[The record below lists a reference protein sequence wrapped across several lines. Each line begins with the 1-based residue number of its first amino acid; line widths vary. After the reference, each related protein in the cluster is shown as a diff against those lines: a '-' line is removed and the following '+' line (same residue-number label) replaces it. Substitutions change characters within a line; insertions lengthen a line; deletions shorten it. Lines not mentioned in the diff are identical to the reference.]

1 MINKDVLDR
10 IAFGGS
16 VIALFIEHGGE
27 VMPALG
33 MSHVAFCVRDI
44 EQSLAFYRDALGFRV
59 LNDRLQETTTGGL
72 PHVYKYR
79 RATRRQVTLAYGEG
93 DARPQLVI
101 TEHPGEP
108 PDGDPI
114 KLDQIGI
121 SHLSFTVPSVAQLT
135 EDLLAKG
142 YKTAGPPDAF
152 KDASGRVRTVFF
164 VDPDG
169 ILVQFDEGGGG

>member
-1 MINKDVLDR
+1 
-10 IAFGGS
+10 
-16 VIALFIEHGGE
+16 
-27 VMPALG
+27 MPALG

-59 LNDRLQETTTGGL
+59 LNDRLQDTTTGGL
-72 PHVYKYR
+72 PRVYKHR

-108 PDGDPI
+108 PDGEPI

-121 SHLSFTVPSVAQLT
+121 SHLSFTVPSVPQLT
-135 EDLLAKG
+135 ETLLAKG
-142 YKTAGPPDAF
+142 YKTSGPADAF
-152 KDASGRVRTVFF
+152 KDASGHVRTVFF
-164 VDPDG
+164 LDPDG

>member
-1 MINKDVLDR
+1 
-10 IAFGGS
+10 
-16 VIALFIEHGGE
+16 
-27 VMPALG
+27 MPALG
-33 MSHVAFCVRDI
+33 MSHVAFCVRDMAK
-44 EQSLAFYRDALGFRV
+44 SLAFYQEALGFRV
-59 LNDRLQETTTGGL
+59 LHDRRQDTTTGGL
-72 PHVYKYR
+72 PHVYKHR

-108 PDGDPI
+108 PDGAPI

-135 EDLLAKG
+135 QQLLAKG

-152 KDASGRVRTVFF
+152 QDQSGRVRTVFF
-164 VDPDG
+164 FDPDG
-169 ILVQFDEGGGG
+169 ILVQFDEGSGG

>member
-1 MINKDVLDR
+1 
-10 IAFGGS
+10 
-16 VIALFIEHGGE
+16 
-27 VMPALG
+27 MPALG
-33 MSHVAFCVRDI
+33 MSHVAFCVRAI

-59 LNDRLQETTTGGL
+59 RNDRLQETTTGGL
-72 PHVYKYR
+72 PHVYKHR
-79 RATRRQVTLAYGEG
+79 RATRRQVTLVYGEG

-135 EDLLAKG
+135 EALLAKG
-142 YKTAGPPDAF
+142 YQTAGAPDAF
-152 KDASGRVRTVFF
+152 QDASGRVRTVFF
-164 VDPDG
+164 CDPDG
-169 ILVQFDEGGGG
+169 ILVQFDEGGEG